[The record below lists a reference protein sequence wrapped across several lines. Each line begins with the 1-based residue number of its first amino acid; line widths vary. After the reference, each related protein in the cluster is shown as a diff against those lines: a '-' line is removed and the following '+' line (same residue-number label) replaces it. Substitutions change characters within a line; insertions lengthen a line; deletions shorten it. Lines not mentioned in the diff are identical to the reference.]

1 MMTKENAHGPDV
13 IQGDDFS
20 WTPAAWQGG
29 MAYVD
34 LMRTEGD
41 ASGSVG
47 RIWCARARWGGQER
61 WLVYARDG
69 QIALRPTESGST
81 RLSIVGRGLAFP
93 EDGTYLTAECVY
105 QTPELPSPS
114 PLSAEL
120 LQFRDEAVKYWA
132 RYQENADGQLTT
144 ALDPEK
150 YSQYPIQG
158 GQSVSLEE
166 WDSRFP
172 EGFGPDISGYQE
184 RWLFQ
189 LEDGCQLLRLDD
201 QLYLLQYHQADGE
214 VFEMLRLRP
223 VPLEPERVL
232 ELDRLLLS
240 VSGDDSVA
248 AISFSGAVEAAMRQL
263 PDYRRLLDGGADTLR
278 YCFTMLECRYN
289 GGYGMQAAMMA
300 VCQDLLADMG
310 EDVTPYAGILSAQ
323 AWYDQVKTQAFA
335 VSEDLVHHPGY
346 AVLLGLG
353 VSRPDGTAAI
363 TYADMD
369 GDGLAER
376 LTAENGG
383 LRVLRYDG
391 TEVWSS
397 GPVGQNGDEALFL
410 HRNGGQWELLRYGRT
425 AEEQLYELLSLT
437 GGRERLVRSRHLAHG
452 AAAESVRVFAE
463 DFHTLLYGVD
473 EAGLSDGCEMLL
485 LSVMNGET
493 RVGPLYNFSGYEIG
507 EGNG

>member
-1 MMTKENAHGPDV
+1 M
-13 IQGDDFS
+13 
-20 WTPAAWQGG
+20 
-29 MAYVD
+29 
-34 LMRTEGD
+34 
-41 ASGSVG
+41 
-47 RIWCARARWGGQER
+47 
-61 WLVYARDG
+61 
-69 QIALRPTESGST
+69 
-81 RLSIVGRGLAFP
+81 
-93 EDGTYLTAECVY
+93 
-105 QTPELPSPS
+105 
-114 PLSAEL
+114 
-120 LQFRDEAVKYWA
+120 
-132 RYQENADGQLTT
+132 
-144 ALDPEK
+144 
-150 YSQYPIQG
+150 
-158 GQSVSLEE
+158 
-166 WDSRFP
+166 
-172 EGFGPDISGYQE
+172 
-184 RWLFQ
+184 
-189 LEDGCQLLRLDD
+189 
-201 QLYLLQYHQADGE
+201 
-214 VFEMLRLRP
+214 
-223 VPLEPERVL
+223 PLEPERVL

-263 PDYRRLLDGGADTLR
+263 PDYRRLVDGGADTLR

-289 GGYGMQAAMMA
+289 GGYGMQAAMRMA
-300 VCQDLLADMG
+300 CRDILADMG

-335 VSEDLVHHPGY
+335 VSEDLAHHPGY

-363 TYADMD
+363 TYVDMD

-485 LSVMNGET
+485 LSTMNGVT